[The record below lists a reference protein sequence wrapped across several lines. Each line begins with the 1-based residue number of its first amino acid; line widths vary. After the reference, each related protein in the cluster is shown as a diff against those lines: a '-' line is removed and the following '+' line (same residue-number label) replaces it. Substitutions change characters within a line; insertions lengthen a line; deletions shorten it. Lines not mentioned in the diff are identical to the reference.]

1 MLVGFLLS
9 AYAVR
14 ERKKLHETKEIVTA
28 IPMKLHADTI
38 RKNKE
43 MQEQSQPEESDS
55 FLQRRESGRES
66 PEDGWQQHI

>member
-1 MLVGFLLS
+1 MLIGFFVS
-9 AYAVR
+9 VYAVR

-28 IPMKLHADTI
+28 IPMKLHADTV

-43 MQEQSQPEESDS
+43 MQEQGRPEERDS
-55 FLQRRESGRES
+55 FLQRGESGRES